1 VPPAP
6 LSSGSRDG
14 VTRYVALLR
23 AVNVGGKNSLP
34 MGELRAALREHY
46 PDVAT
51 LLQSGNVLLTS
62 GRSASATASDISRT
76 IEDAF
81 SLRVTVVV
89 RSAAEMES
97 IVQRNPFVEAGV
109 APNPA
114 LLHVAFLEQHP
125 TPEAIHSLDATRS
138 PPDAFVVSGC
148 EVYLAYPNGSARTRL
163 TLDYLEKRLGVA
175 GTARNWR
182 TAGRLADLLIST

>member
-1 VPPAP
+1 VPTAP
-6 LSSGSRDG
+6 LSSGSRNG

-23 AVNVGGKNSLP
+23 AVNVGGKNTLP
-34 MGELRAALREHY
+34 MGELRAALCEHY

-51 LLQSGNVLLTS
+51 VLQSGNVVLTS

-76 IEDAF
+76 IEGAF
-81 SLRVTVVV
+81 GLRVTVVV
-89 RSAAEMES
+89 RSAAEIES
-97 IVQRNPFVEAGV
+97 IVQRNPFLEADV

-114 LLHVAFLEQHP
+114 LLHVAFLERHP
-125 TPEAIHSLDATRS
+125 TPEAIGSLDPTRS

-148 EVYLAYPNGSARTRL
+148 EVYLSYPNGSARTRL

-175 GTARNWR
+175 ATARNWR
-182 TAGRLADLLIST
+182 TVGRLAELLVKS

>member
-1 VPPAP
+1 VPPASI
-6 LSSGSRDG
+6 SSGSRDS

-23 AVNVGGKNSLP
+23 AVNVGGRNSLP
-34 MGELRAALREHY
+34 MGELRAALCEHY

-51 LLQSGNVLLTS
+51 VLQSGNVLLTS
-62 GRSASATASDISRT
+62 GRSASTTASDISRT

-81 SLRVTVVV
+81 GLRVTVVV
-89 RSAAEMES
+89 RSAAEIES
-97 IVQRNPFVEAGV
+97 IVRRNPFSGADV
-109 APNPA
+109 AANPA
-114 LLHVAFLEQHP
+114 HLHVAFLEQHP
-125 TPEAIHSLDATRS
+125 APEAISSLDATRS

-163 TLDYLEKRLGVA
+163 TLDYLETRLGVA

-182 TAGRLADLLIST
+182 TVGRLADLLVRT

>member
-1 VPPAP
+1 MA
-6 LSSGSRDG
+6 
-14 VTRYVALLR
+14 
-23 AVNVGGKNSLP
+23 
-34 MGELRAALREHY
+34 ELREALCEHY

-51 LLQSGNVLLTS
+51 VLQSGNVLLTS

-81 SLRVTVVV
+81 GLRVAVVI
-89 RSAAEMES
+89 RSSAEIES
-97 IVQRNPFVEAGV
+97 IVQRNPFLEAEV

-114 LLHVAFLEQHP
+114 LLHVAFLEQRP
-125 TPEAIHSLDATRS
+125 TPEAIRNLDPTRS

-148 EVYLAYPNGSARTRL
+148 EVYLAYPNGSGRTRL
-163 TLDYLEKRLGVA
+163 TLDYLEKRLGVV

-182 TAGRLADLLIST
+182 TVGRLAELLVRS

>member
-1 VPPAP
+1 
-6 LSSGSRDG
+6 

-34 MGELRAALREHY
+34 MGELRVALREQY

-51 LLQSGNVLLTS
+51 VLQSGNVILTS
-62 GRSASATASDISRT
+62 TRPASTTANDISRT
-76 IEDAF
+76 IEGAF
-81 SLRVTVVV
+81 GLRVTVVV
-89 RSAAEMES
+89 RSAAEIES
-97 IVQRNPFVEAGV
+97 VVRRNPFVEGGV

-114 LLHVAFLEQHP
+114 LLHVAFLEQRP
-125 TPEAIHSLDATRS
+125 TPEAIRSLDPTRS

-148 EVYLAYPNGSARTRL
+148 EVYLAYPNGSGRTRL
-163 TLDYLEKRLGVA
+163 TLDYLEKRLGVV

-182 TAGRLADLLIST
+182 TVGRLAELLVRS